1 VTVACVHLDAWSLE
15 LACGLPL
22 AEHTAR
28 ALLAM
33 GFDHVVLVG
42 GPPELPAFGGGA
54 LRAYPRAERA
64 PSDVKVLVSGSSPL
78 VTRSDVAEAGS
89 GDVVQ
94 GPHHVQDP
102 AGLHVVEEAL
112 FEQRAL
118 ELRKQGARIRGRAR
132 IDYVAHV
139 EPGALV
145 DDGVQLVGAS
155 YVERDAQILAGAIVT
170 DSRVARGAI
179 VKPYSVVTSSTIGAG
194 TFVGPFA
201 HVRPATTLH
210 EDVRVGAFVET
221 KNVVM
226 KRGAMANHLA
236 FLGDGEVGVRANVSA
251 GSIFC
256 NSDGYN
262 KHTTIVEDGAF
273 VGSSCQLVAPVTIG
287 AGAIVASGTTVTAD
301 VPPDAL
307 AIARVPQVNKPGVAS
322 KLRQRYVAKR
332 DGGR

>member
-1 VTVACVHLDAWSLE
+1 VTVACVHLDDWSLE

-22 AEHTAR
+22 AEHTIR
-28 ALLAM
+28 TLFAM
-33 GFDHVVLVG
+33 GLRTITLVG
-42 GPPELPAFGGGA
+42 GPRDLPEVLAVHDRTA
-54 LRAYPRAERA
+54 TA
-64 PSDVKVLVSGSSPL
+64 PKSVKLHVWGSSPL
-78 VTRSDVAEAGS
+78 VDRNDVAEAGS
-89 GDVVQ
+89 GSVVAGAQ
-94 GPHHVQDP
+94 RVIDP
-102 AGLHVVEEAL
+102 VGLHVIEETL
-112 FEQRAL
+112 FERRAHQ
-118 ELRKQGARIRGRAR
+118 LRLRGARIRGRAR
-132 IDYVAHV
+132 IDYTTEVAA
-139 EPGALV
+139 GALI
-145 DDGVQLVGAS
+145 DDGVQLVGKTSVA
-155 YVERDAQILAGAIVT
+155 EGATILAGAIVT
-170 DSRVARGAI
+170 DSTIGPRAI
-179 VKPYSVVTSSTIGAG
+179 VRAYSVVTSSTIGAG

-236 FLGDGEVGVRANVSA
+236 FLGDGEVGERANVSA

-273 VGSSCQLVAPVTIG
+273 VGSSCQLVAPVRVG

-322 KLRQRYVAKR
+322 KLRRRYLAKR

>member
-1 VTVACVHLDAWSLE
+1 MTVACVHLDAWSLE

-33 GFDHVVLVG
+33 GLTRVLLIG
-42 GPPELPAFGGGA
+42 GPSDLPEVLSVHD
-54 LRAYPRAERA
+54 RAET
-64 PSDVKVLVSGSSPL
+64 DVTQAKVHVSGSSPL
-78 VTRSDVAEAGS
+78 LRPDDLAARTHAGEVIEGAHRVVDSMSLHFAE
-89 GDVVQ
+89 
-94 GPHHVQDP
+94 
-102 AGLHVVEEAL
+102 ETL
-112 FEQRAL
+112 FERRAD
-118 ELRKQGARIRGRAR
+118 ELRRSGVRIRGRAR
-132 IDYVAHV
+132 IDFTADVAA
-139 EPGALV
+139 GALV
-145 DDGVQLVGAS
+145 DDGVQLVGKTIVA
-155 YVERDAQILAGAIVT
+155 EGAQVLTGAIVT
-170 DSRVARGAI
+170 DSMVGPRAI
-179 VKPYSVVTSSTIGAG
+179 VRPYSVVTSSTIGEA

-262 KHTTIVEDGAF
+262 KYTTIVEDGAF

-307 AIARVPQVNKPGVAS
+307 AIARVAQLNKPGYAS
-322 KLRQRYVAKR
+322 KLRQRYVATRDRKR
-332 DGGR
+332 

>member
-1 VTVACVHLDAWSLE
+1 MTVACVHLDEWSLE
-15 LACGLPL
+15 LTCGLPL
-22 AEHTAR
+22 AEHTVR
-28 ALLAM
+28 ALFAM
-33 GFDHVVLVG
+33 GLRRVTLVG
-42 GPPELPAFGGGA
+42 GPPHLPEA
-54 LRAYPRAERA
+54 LAIHERTATAE
-64 PSDVKVLVSGSSPL
+64 DIVKLHVWGSSPL
-78 VTRSDVAEAGS
+78 LDRN
-89 GDVVQ
+89 DVVEAPSK
-94 GPHHVQDP
+94 GVI
-102 AGLHVVEEAL
+102 AGTRRVVDLVSLHFVEETL
-112 FEQRAL
+112 FERRAH
-118 ELRKQGARIRGRAR
+118 ELRTRGVRVRGRAR
-132 IDYVAHV
+132 IDYTAEVA
-139 EPGALV
+139 PGAVV
-145 DDGVQLVGAS
+145 DDGVQLIGKTSVAEGAT
-155 YVERDAQILAGAIVT
+155 ILAGAIVT
-170 DSRVARGAI
+170 DSTIGPRAI
-179 VKPYSVVTSSTIGAG
+179 VRAYSVVTSSTIGAG

-262 KHTTIVEDGAF
+262 KHTTVVEDGAF

-322 KLRQRYVAKR
+322 KLRQRYLAKR